1 MCNITIY
8 YVPVFSGYT
17 KCINVAFFAVLWYCG
32 VGRIHTEYGRA
43 RPGKE
48 GIPVTIEEVIR
59 ELANIK
65 NYCTASALPA
75 LDYAIAVLEKQR
87 DEQEPAD

>member
-1 MCNITIY
+1 MTID
-8 YVPVFSGYT
+8 
-17 KCINVAFFAVLWYCG
+17 
-32 VGRIHTEYGRA
+32 
-43 RPGKE
+43 
-48 GIPVTIEEVIR
+48 EVIR